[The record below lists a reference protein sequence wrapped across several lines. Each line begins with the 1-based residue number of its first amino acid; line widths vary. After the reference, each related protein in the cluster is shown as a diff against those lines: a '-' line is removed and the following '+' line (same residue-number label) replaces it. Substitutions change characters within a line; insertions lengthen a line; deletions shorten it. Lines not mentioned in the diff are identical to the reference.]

1 MIAAAHGQK
10 SAAPSAKGASTV
22 DKEAFDR
29 VCGACHPSAMVD
41 GYRSE
46 LDWRETVDN
55 MIATGAKGSAEDFA
69 RVMRYLARTWTRI
82 DLNTASA
89 AQIAAVLG
97 VKETAAIAIVKYRT
111 ERGPFGSIAELKK
124 VPGFEQIKPEEYKDK
139 LVVSGEG
146 KDKE

>member
-1 MIAAAHGQK
+1 
-10 SAAPSAKGASTV
+10 
-22 DKEAFDR
+22 
-29 VCGACHPSAMVD
+29 MVD

-46 LDWRETVDN
+46 PDWRETVDN
-55 MIATGAKGSAEDFA
+55 MIATGAKGSAEDFE

-97 VKETAAIAIVKYRT
+97 IKETAASAIVKYRT
-111 ERGPFGSIAELKK
+111 EHGPFGSIAELKK